1 VALLAA
7 TFMAAGALAC
17 AGYLA
22 FPRVMNGLG
31 ITRNDASTAGSAV
44 TQMNASY
51 GALTSKL
58 NVWQHATSACQGNL
72 SCVTKQDAKA
82 ARFFAAFTSQLTA
95 TTVPGSAM
103 PAQERLRADAGA
115 ASYGFIRLSGSTS
128 VADYQNTFAST
139 RLQHTLANFDRD
151 YAVFVQAL
159 LDF

>member
-7 TFMAAGALAC
+7 TFMAVGALAY

-22 FPRVMNGLG
+22 FPHVMNALG
-31 ITRNDASTAGSAV
+31 ISRSDASTAGSAV

-58 NVWQHATSACQGNL
+58 NVWQHSMHACQGNL

-82 ARFFAAFTSQLTA
+82 ARYFAAFTSQLSA
-95 TTVPGSAM
+95 TTVPQSAVR
-103 PAQERLRADAGA
+103 AQLRLRADAGA
-115 ASYGFIRLSGSTS
+115 ASYGFTQLSGTTN
-128 VADYQNTFAST
+128 VADYQSTFAST